1 MLKEIFA
8 LSNQGEKDLKKGILA
23 SAAANISLLFPAG
36 LLLLSIRDLMMYI
49 EKNGA
54 YNINILAYAGYSV
67 VFSAIILITHRIQY
81 DSTYFSAYSES
92 ADRRVAL
99 AEKLRKLP
107 LSFFGKKDLSELTI
121 TIMGDCTDLE
131 HTFSHSVPQLF
142 GSLISVTLVGIGL
155 FVVNW
160 KMALSAV
167 FVFPIAIIITV
178 GSKFL
183 QDKMGKKK
191 IDAKLVA
198 SDKVQEYLENIR
210 EIKSYNIEEKYL
222 NDLDDSFFKII
233 KASLI
238 SELTTGTL
246 IVSAQ
251 GILRLGFAA
260 VTLTGIKLFLN
271 GEIDFLVYLMYL
283 FTISR
288 LYDPLSVVLIQIGDI
303 FNSLLT
309 IKRMKDINEQKIQEG
324 AKEFSCDNYDIVFEN
339 VEFAYN
345 NNNEKVL
352 NGISFVAEQGQ
363 ITVLAG
369 ESGGGKSTAVK
380 LAARFWDVTKGKITL
395 GGVDISTVDPEVL
408 LEKFSIVFQDV
419 VLFNG
424 TILENIRIGKR
435 GASDEEV
442 YMAAKAAQCDEF
454 IKRFPLGYNTVIGEN
469 GSTLSGGE
477 RQRISIARALLKDAP
492 IILLDEATASLDV
505 ENETLIQSALGKLIK
520 NKTVLLIAHR
530 MRTAASADKIII
542 LKDGKIAEQGSPKNL
557 MKIKGMYYKMVE
569 LQNQNLELEFRE

>member
-1 MLKEIFA
+1 MFKEIFA
-8 LSNQGEKDLKKGILA
+8 LSDQGEKDLKKGILA

-36 LLLLSIRDLMMYI
+36 LLLLSIRDLMLYI

-54 YNINILAYAGYSV
+54 YDISILTYAGYSL
-67 VFSAIILITHRIQY
+67 VFLTIILITHRIQY

-92 ADRRVAL
+92 ANRRVTL

-155 FVVNW
+155 FIVNW

-191 IDAKLVA
+191 IDAKLAA

-339 VEFAYN
+339 VEFAY

-530 MRTAASADKIII
+530 MRTVASADKIII

>member
-49 EKNGA
+49 EKNSA

-155 FVVNW
+155 FIVNW

-167 FVFPIAIIITV
+167 FVFPIAIMITV

-191 IDAKLVA
+191 IDAKLAA

-339 VEFAYN
+339 VEFAY

-542 LKDGKIAEQGSPKNL
+542 LKGGKIAEQGSPKNL

>member
-67 VFSAIILITHRIQY
+67 VFSAIILVTHRIQY

-191 IDAKLVA
+191 IDAKLAA

-260 VTLTGIKLFLN
+260 VTLTGIQLFLN

-309 IKRMKDINEQKIQEG
+309 IKRMKDINDQKIQEG

-339 VEFAYN
+339 VEFAY

-569 LQNQNLELEFRE
+569 LQNQNLEYFEK

>member
-191 IDAKLVA
+191 IDAKLAA

-345 NNNEKVL
+345 NNEKVL

-419 VLFNG
+419 ILFNG

-569 LQNQNLELEFRE
+569 LQNQNLEYFEK

>member
-1 MLKEIFA
+1 MFKEIFA
-8 LSNQGEKDLKKGILA
+8 LSDQGEKDLKKGIVA
-23 SAAANISLLFPAG
+23 SAVANISLLFPAG
-36 LLLLSIRDLMMYI
+36 LLLLSIRDLMTYI

-54 YNINILAYAGYSV
+54 YNISILAYAGYSV

-191 IDAKLVA
+191 IDAKLAA

-324 AKEFSCDNYDIVFEN
+324 VKEFSCDNYDIVFEN
-339 VEFAYN
+339 VEFAY

-380 LAARFWDVTKGKITL
+380 LAARFWDVTNGKITL

-469 GSTLSGGE
+469 GSTISGGE

-569 LQNQNLELEFRE
+569 LQNQNLEYFEK

>member
-155 FVVNW
+155 FIVNW

-191 IDAKLVA
+191 IDAKLAA

-288 LYDPLSVVLIQIGDI
+288 LYDPFSVVLIQIGDI

-309 IKRMKDINEQKIQEG
+309 IKRMKDINDQKIQEG

-339 VEFAYN
+339 VEFAY

-569 LQNQNLELEFRE
+569 LQNQNLELEFKE

>member
-49 EKNGA
+49 EKNGT

-155 FVVNW
+155 FIVDW

-167 FVFPIAIIITV
+167 FVFPIAIMITV

-191 IDAKLVA
+191 IDAKLAA

-345 NNNEKVL
+345 NNEKVL
-352 NGISFVAEQGQ
+352 NGISFAAEQGQ

-380 LAARFWDVTKGKITL
+380 LAARFWDVTNGKITL

-454 IKRFPLGYNTVIGEN
+454 IKRFPLGYNNVIGEN

>member
-155 FVVNW
+155 FIVNW

-191 IDAKLVA
+191 IDAKLAA

-345 NNNEKVL
+345 NNEKVL

-419 VLFNG
+419 ILFNG

>member
-1 MLKEIFA
+1 MFKEIFA
-8 LSNQGEKDLKKGILA
+8 LSDQGEKDLKKGILA

-36 LLLLSIRDLMMYI
+36 LLLLSIRDLMLYI

-54 YNINILAYAGYSV
+54 YDISILTYAGYSV

-191 IDAKLVA
+191 IDAKLAA

-324 AKEFSCDNYDIVFEN
+324 VKEFSCDNYDIVFEN
-339 VEFAYN
+339 VEFAY

-477 RQRISIARALLKDAP
+477 RQRISIARALLKNAP

>member
-1 MLKEIFA
+1 MFKEVFA

-191 IDAKLVA
+191 IDAKLAA

-345 NNNEKVL
+345 NNEKVL

-454 IKRFPLGYNTVIGEN
+454 IKRFLLGYNTVIGEN

>member
-8 LSNQGEKDLKKGILA
+8 LSDQGEKDLKKGILA

-142 GSLISVTLVGIGL
+142 GSLISVTLVRIGL

-191 IDAKLVA
+191 IDAKLAA

-309 IKRMKDINEQKIQEG
+309 IKRMKDINDQKIQEG

-339 VEFAYN
+339 VEFAY

-380 LAARFWDVTKGKITL
+380 LAARFWDVTNGKITL

-569 LQNQNLELEFRE
+569 LQNQNLEYFEK

>member
-1 MLKEIFA
+1 MFKEVFA

-155 FVVNW
+155 FIVNW

-178 GSKFL
+178 GSKFI

-191 IDAKLVA
+191 IDAKLAA

-339 VEFAYN
+339 VEFAY

-542 LKDGKIAEQGSPKNL
+542 LKDGKITEQGSPKNL

>member
-155 FVVNW
+155 FIVNW

-191 IDAKLVA
+191 IDAKLAA

-345 NNNEKVL
+345 NNEKVL

-419 VLFNG
+419 ILFNG

-477 RQRISIARALLKDAP
+477 RQRISIARALLKDTP

>member
-1 MLKEIFA
+1 MFKEIFA

-36 LLLLSIRDLMMYI
+36 LLLLSIRDLIMYI

-99 AEKLRKLP
+99 AEKLCKLP

-191 IDAKLVA
+191 IDAKLAA

-345 NNNEKVL
+345 NNEKVL

-380 LAARFWDVTKGKITL
+380 LAARFWDVTNGKITL

-569 LQNQNLELEFRE
+569 LQNQNLEYFEK

>member
-1 MLKEIFA
+1 MFKEVFA

-160 KMALSAV
+160 KMPLSAV

-191 IDAKLVA
+191 IDAKLAA

-260 VTLTGIKLFLN
+260 VTLTGIQLFLN

-339 VEFAYN
+339 VEFAY

-569 LQNQNLELEFRE
+569 LQNQNLEYFEK

>member
-1 MLKEIFA
+1 MFKEIFA

-167 FVFPIAIIITV
+167 FVFPIAIMITV

-191 IDAKLVA
+191 INAKLAA

-345 NNNEKVL
+345 NNEKVL
-352 NGISFVAEQGQ
+352 NGISFAAEQGQ

-424 TILENIRIGKR
+424 TILENGKR

-530 MRTAASADKIII
+530 MGTAASADKIII

>member
-1 MLKEIFA
+1 MFKEIFA
-8 LSNQGEKDLKKGILA
+8 LSNQGEKDLKKGIVA

-191 IDAKLVA
+191 IDAKLAA

-309 IKRMKDINEQKIQEG
+309 IKRMKDINDQKIQEG

-339 VEFAYN
+339 VEFAY

-424 TILENIRIGKR
+424 TILENGKR

>member
-167 FVFPIAIIITV
+167 FVFPIAIMITV

-191 IDAKLVA
+191 IDAKLAA

-309 IKRMKDINEQKIQEG
+309 IKRMKDINDQKIQEG

-339 VEFAYN
+339 VEFAY

-419 VLFNG
+419 ILFNG

>member
-191 IDAKLVA
+191 IDAKLAA

-345 NNNEKVL
+345 NNEKVL

-419 VLFNG
+419 ILFNG

>member
-36 LLLLSIRDLMMYI
+36 LLLLSIRDLMTYI

-54 YNINILAYAGYSV
+54 YNISILAYAGYSV

-92 ADRRVAL
+92 ADRREAL

-155 FVVNW
+155 FIVNW

-167 FVFPIAIIITV
+167 FVFPIAIMITV

-191 IDAKLVA
+191 IEAKLAA

-260 VTLTGIKLFLN
+260 VTLTGIQLFLN

-339 VEFAYN
+339 VEFAY

-569 LQNQNLELEFRE
+569 LQNQNLEYFEK

>member
-1 MLKEIFA
+1 MFKEVFA
-8 LSNQGEKDLKKGILA
+8 LSDQGEKDLKKGILA

-167 FVFPIAIIITV
+167 FVFPIAIMITV

-191 IDAKLVA
+191 INAKLAA

-345 NNNEKVL
+345 NNEKVL
-352 NGISFVAEQGQ
+352 NGISFAAEQGQ

-380 LAARFWDVTKGKITL
+380 LAARFWDVTNGKITL

-530 MRTAASADKIII
+530 MGTAASADKIII

>member
-1 MLKEIFA
+1 MFKEIFA
-8 LSNQGEKDLKKGILA
+8 LSDQGEKDLKKGILA

-36 LLLLSIRDLMMYI
+36 LLLLSIRDLMLYI

-54 YNINILAYAGYSV
+54 YDISILTYAGYSL
-67 VFSAIILITHRIQY
+67 VFLTIILITHRIQY

-92 ADRRVAL
+92 ANRRVTL

-155 FVVNW
+155 FIVNW

-178 GSKFL
+178 GSKFI

-191 IDAKLVA
+191 IEVKLAA

-324 AKEFSCDNYDIVFEN
+324 VKEFSCDNYDIVFEN
-339 VEFAYN
+339 VEFAY

-454 IKRFPLGYNTVIGEN
+454 IKRFPLGYNTIIGEN

>member
-1 MLKEIFA
+1 MFKEVFA
-8 LSNQGEKDLKKGILA
+8 LSDQGEKDLKKGILA

-49 EKNGA
+49 EKNSA

-155 FVVNW
+155 FIVDW

-167 FVFPIAIIITV
+167 FVFPIAIMITV

-191 IDAKLVA
+191 IEAKLAA

-309 IKRMKDINEQKIQEG
+309 IKRMKDINDQKIQEG
-324 AKEFSCDNYDIVFEN
+324 AKEFFCDNYDIVFEN

-345 NNNEKVL
+345 NNEKVL
-352 NGISFVAEQGQ
+352 NGISFAAEQGQ

-380 LAARFWDVTKGKITL
+380 LAARFWDVTNGKITL

>member
-191 IDAKLVA
+191 IDAKLAA

-345 NNNEKVL
+345 NNEKVL

-380 LAARFWDVTKGKITL
+380 LTARFWDVTKGKITL

>member
-1 MLKEIFA
+1 MFKEIFA
-8 LSNQGEKDLKKGILA
+8 LSDQGEKDLKKGILA

-67 VFSAIILITHRIQY
+67 VFSAIILVTHRIQY

-191 IDAKLVA
+191 IDAKLAA

-309 IKRMKDINEQKIQEG
+309 IKRMKDINDQKIQEG

-339 VEFAYN
+339 VEFAY

-380 LAARFWDVTKGKITL
+380 LAARFWDVTNGKITL

-569 LQNQNLELEFRE
+569 LQNQNLEYFEK

>member
-1 MLKEIFA
+1 MFKEIFA

-67 VFSAIILITHRIQY
+67 VFSSIILITHRIQY

-155 FVVNW
+155 FIVNW

-191 IDAKLVA
+191 IDAKLAA

-309 IKRMKDINEQKIQEG
+309 IKRMKDINDQKIQEG

-339 VEFAYN
+339 VEFAY

-380 LAARFWDVTKGKITL
+380 LAARFWDVTNGKITL

-569 LQNQNLELEFRE
+569 LQNQNLEYFEK

>member
-1 MLKEIFA
+1 MFKEVFA

-36 LLLLSIRDLMMYI
+36 LLLLSIRDLMTYI

-54 YNINILAYAGYSV
+54 YNISILAYAGYSV

-191 IDAKLVA
+191 IDAKLAA

-324 AKEFSCDNYDIVFEN
+324 VKEFSCDNYDIVFEN
-339 VEFAYN
+339 VEFAY

>member
-1 MLKEIFA
+1 MIKEIFA

-155 FVVNW
+155 FIVNW

-191 IDAKLVA
+191 IDAKLAA

-345 NNNEKVL
+345 NNEKVL

-419 VLFNG
+419 ILFNG

>member
-191 IDAKLVA
+191 IDAKLAA

-345 NNNEKVL
+345 NNEKVL

-419 VLFNG
+419 ILFNG

-435 GASDEEV
+435 GTSDEEV

>member
-155 FVVNW
+155 FVINW

-191 IDAKLVA
+191 IDAKLAA

-222 NDLDDSFFKII
+222 NDLDDSLFKII

-260 VTLTGIKLFLN
+260 VTLTGIQLFLN

-339 VEFAYN
+339 VEFAY

>member
-1 MLKEIFA
+1 MFKEIFA

-155 FVVNW
+155 FIVNW

-183 QDKMGKKK
+183 QDKMVKKK
-191 IDAKLVA
+191 IDAKLAA

-345 NNNEKVL
+345 NNEKVL
-352 NGISFVAEQGQ
+352 NGISFAAEQGQ

-454 IKRFPLGYNTVIGEN
+454 IKRFPLGYNNVIGEN

>member
-1 MLKEIFA
+1 MFKEIFA
-8 LSNQGEKDLKKGILA
+8 LSDQGEKDLKKGIVA
-23 SAAANISLLFPAG
+23 SAVANISLLFPAG
-36 LLLLSIRDLMMYI
+36 LLLLSIRDLMTYI

-54 YNINILAYAGYSV
+54 YNISILAYAGYSV

-191 IDAKLVA
+191 IDAKLAA

-260 VTLTGIKLFLN
+260 VTLTGIQLFLN

-345 NNNEKVL
+345 NNEKVL

-408 LEKFSIVFQDV
+408 LEKFSIVFQDE

-454 IKRFPLGYNTVIGEN
+454 IKRFLLGYNTVIGEN

-569 LQNQNLELEFRE
+569 LQNQNLEYFEK

>member
-1 MLKEIFA
+1 MFKEIFV
-8 LSNQGEKDLKKGILA
+8 LSNQGEKDLKKGIVA

-191 IDAKLVA
+191 IDAKLAA

-309 IKRMKDINEQKIQEG
+309 IKRMKDINDQKIQEG

-339 VEFAYN
+339 VEFAY

>member
-1 MLKEIFA
+1 MFKEIFA

-155 FVVNW
+155 FIVNW

-191 IDAKLVA
+191 IDAKLAA

-345 NNNEKVL
+345 NNEKVL
-352 NGISFVAEQGQ
+352 NGISFAAEQGQ

-454 IKRFPLGYNTVIGEN
+454 IKRFPLGYNNVIGEN

>member
-1 MLKEIFA
+1 MFKEVFA

-155 FVVNW
+155 FIVNW

-191 IDAKLVA
+191 IDAKLAA

-339 VEFAYN
+339 VEFAY

-569 LQNQNLELEFRE
+569 LQNQNLEYFEK

>member
-167 FVFPIAIIITV
+167 FVFPIAIMITV

-191 IDAKLVA
+191 IDAKLAA

-260 VTLTGIKLFLN
+260 VILTGIQLFLN

-309 IKRMKDINEQKIQEG
+309 IKRMKDINDQKIQEG
-324 AKEFSCDNYDIVFEN
+324 AKEFFCDNYDIVFEN
-339 VEFAYN
+339 VEFAY

>member
-1 MLKEIFA
+1 MFKEIFA

-167 FVFPIAIIITV
+167 FVFPIAIMITV

-191 IDAKLVA
+191 INAKLAA

-345 NNNEKVL
+345 NNEKVL
-352 NGISFVAEQGQ
+352 NGISFAAEQGQ

-530 MRTAASADKIII
+530 MGTAASADKIII